1 VGVGDGAADVVA
13 VALGELDEVAGAEV
27 LAVVEG
33 TAADVALELSDDG
46 ELLLQA
52 ASMRPAATAV
62 TAKAT
67 LRSASLLRDAMTNSY
82 APSGYSILLESG
94 FGLREN
100 NATAN
105 HPFNKVGSHR
115 HRAGNN
121 RQNNSHEERDQLNG
135 ADGPDV
141 GFVHRGTQ
149 HSAQR

>member
-1 VGVGDGAADVVA
+1 VGVGDGAAEVVA

-46 ELLLQA
+46 ELLQA

-67 LRSASLLRDAMTNSY
+67 LRSASRLRDAMTNSY

-100 NATAN
+100 NATAD
-105 HPFNKVGSHR
+105 HPSNKVGSHR
-115 HRAGNN
+115 RHAGNN
-121 RQNNSHEERDQLNG
+121 RQNNSH
-135 ADGPDV
+135 
-141 GFVHRGTQ
+141 
-149 HSAQR
+149 